1 MSRLPVARS
10 AVVVAAIAA
19 VAAVVVA
26 AGVAA
31 APAGDPCFAPDP
43 AAVAHRLGFSAGE
56 RPLALRAPDGGSLSA
71 RGCGSCHAEVYADW
85 QTTRHRAAW
94 DNAVFLDGLRREP
107 LARCVHCHAPLV
119 EQKREVGPLRGRPFS
134 PSSSSSL
141 VHEGVTCAVCHV
153 RDGRVLTTRPVRPD
167 AATPM
172 HDVVIEP
179 ALKDPAFCA
188 SCHQFGFSGSD
199 VLMQGTWSEWRAF
212 ADAGGQGTCQGCHM
226 PGGRHLFRGAW
237 DRDLLRDS
245 LVVDVDRG
253 ADGLALVLRSRGV
266 GHHFPTGDLFRH
278 LTVEVSDVDRAG
290 FDDDGAFVAV
300 FRVGRTFGGEGLD
313 KRVVEDTSLVPGEP
327 RRVPLPPSTRR
338 WRVRYHYAEA
348 RHERA
353 DVVAPVVIAA
363 GSR

>member
-1 MSRLPVARS
+1 MSRLLLAVRV
-10 AVVVAAIAA
+10 AVVAVVSAIAA
-19 VAAVVVA
+19 AV
-26 AGVAA
+26 VAA
-31 APAGDPCFAPDP
+31 APAPAASPTGLLDP
-43 AAVAHRLGFSAGE
+43 ATVAARLGFSAGE

-71 RGCGSCHAEVYADW
+71 RSCGSCHTEVYADW

-94 DNAVFLDGLRREP
+94 DNAVFLDGLAREP

-119 EQKREVGPLRGRPFS
+119 EQKREAGPLRGRTFP

-141 VHEGVTCAVCHV
+141 LHEGVTCAVCHV
-153 RDGRVLTTRPVRPD
+153 RGGRVLTTRPVQPD

-172 HDVVIEP
+172 HDIVVEP

-188 SCHQFGFSGSD
+188 SCHQFGFTGSD
-199 VLMQGTWSEWRAF
+199 ALMQGTWSEWRAF
-212 ADAGGQGTCQGCHM
+212 ADAGGQGTCQSCHM

-237 DRDLLRDS
+237 DHELLRQS

-253 ADGLALVLRSRGV
+253 PDGVALVLHSRGV

-278 LTVEVSDVDRAG
+278 LTVEVSDVVRAG
-290 FDDDGAFVAV
+290 VDDDGAFVDV
-300 FRVGRTFGGEGLD
+300 FRIGRTFGGAGLD
-313 KRVVEDTSLVPGEP
+313 KRVVEDTSLEPGVP
-327 RRVPLPPSTRR
+327 RRVPLPSWTRR

-353 DVVAPVVIAA
+353 GVVVPVVIAA